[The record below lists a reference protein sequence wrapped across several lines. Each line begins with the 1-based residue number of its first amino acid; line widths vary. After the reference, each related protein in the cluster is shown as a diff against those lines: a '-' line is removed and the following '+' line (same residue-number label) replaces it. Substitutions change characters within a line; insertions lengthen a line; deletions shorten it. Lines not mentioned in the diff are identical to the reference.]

1 VLDSRV
7 LQDYV
12 KGLPARH
19 PGVCVC
25 ETLTKQA
32 LSQPMVLKIQMQ
44 LSFSY
49 PKTLQPFCCSSKCSC
64 FSYNPSQNGLIALL
78 NCLFTALLSIL
89 EIYRGM
95 IEFRDSAECE
105 SYGVKVAKV

>member
-1 VLDSRV
+1 MLDSRV

-32 LSQPMVLKIQMQ
+32 LSQPMVLEIQTQ

-49 PKTLQPFCCSSKCSC
+49 PKTLQPFCC
-64 FSYNPSQNGLIALL
+64 FSYNPSRNGLIALL

-95 IEFRDSAECE
+95 IEIRDSAECE